1 MIFFSQNLYCKSNEL
16 FEISIQKIIYERS
29 QKKAR
34 ATARTQ
40 GEKIT
45 WRDGSERGT
54 QKLEKVSAQMTNA
67 ISLKSNDA
75 IHIGTIPILRQQ
87 RETVGGV
94 RKMTI
99 FADVQYYLC

>member
-1 MIFFSQNLYCKSNEL
+1 ML
-16 FEISIQKIIYERS
+16 
-29 QKKAR
+29 KKAR
-34 ATARTQ
+34 ASARTQ
-40 GEKIT
+40 GGKIT

-75 IHIGTIPILRQQ
+75 IHLWAILILRQQ
-87 RETVGGV
+87 REKVCWV

-99 FADVQYYLC
+99 FADILLYSMLT

>member
-1 MIFFSQNLYCKSNEL
+1 MKEA
-16 FEISIQKIIYERS
+16 R
-29 QKKAR
+29 KKLGQL
-34 ATARTQ
+34 Q
-40 GEKIT
+40 GPKGKKIT

-75 IHIGTIPILRQQ
+75 IHLGAIPILRQK
-87 RETVGGV
+87 RERVCWV

-99 FADVQYYLC
+99 FADVLLYYMLT